1 MALYELQNGKISIQ
15 ADSLGAELKS
25 LKRTDTGTEYMWEGN
40 PEYWKRT
47 SPVLFPLV
55 GSLHH
60 GSYLL
65 DGTRYP
71 MGQHG
76 FARDME
82 FELKSQSER
91 EIWFC
96 LKSSQETLEKYP
108 YEFLL
113 EIGYKLQ
120 EYSVLVQWKVSNP
133 AEKEMHFSIGGH
145 PAFFC
150 PPVIKEESDPGFDCC
165 KQRTKCEILFEGV
178 SVLNTRMLENGL
190 AAANL
195 EQLKLEKKIVDG
207 KQYGGI
213 FVTEDL
219 FDRDAYI
226 IEEHQTREVALAG
239 PDGKFFLAV
248 KFDAP
253 LFGLWAPKKNAP
265 FVCIEPW
272 YGRCDGVDADQ
283 IFENKA
289 YINRLEPGQVFNK
302 NYHICIY

>member
-1 MALYELQNGKISIQ
+1 MYVQPPEPAVQEWGILMALYELQNGKISIQ

-145 PAFFC
+145 PAFRC
-150 PPVIKEESDPGFDCC
+150 PLVKGENQEDYSVWLDAGEKVMAGVIKD
-165 KQRTKCEILFEGV
+165 
-178 SVLNTRMLENGL
+178 GL
-190 AAANL
+190 MSR
-195 EQLKLEKKIVDG
+195 ELKEYPLQDG
-207 KQYGGI
+207 CLR
-213 FVTEDL
+213 VTEHL
-219 FDRDAYI
+219 FDEDALVL
-226 IEEHQTREVALAG
+226 EHHQAHQAALVK
-239 PDGKFFLAV
+239 PDGSRYLTV

-253 LFGLWAPKKNAP
+253 LFGIWSPPGKKAP

-272 YGRCDGVDADQ
+272 YGRCDGTDFEGTWQEREWGQKLDAGES
-283 IFENKA
+283 FEA
-289 YINRLEPGQVFNK
+289 SYEIVIE
-302 NYHICIY
+302 